1 MMVDVTLVWIP
12 GHCDIQYNDIVD
24 HCAKSATLDPDN
36 IPSTFV
42 TTDACKK
49 TYFKAVSSTMA
60 NQMAESKHR
69 EGYFRHYATSG
80 S

>member
-12 GHCDIQYNDIVD
+12 GHCDIHYNDIVD

-36 IPSTFV
+36 IPSMFV

-49 TYFKAVSSTMA
+49 THLKAVSSTMA
-60 NQMAESKHR
+60 NQMAKSKHW

-80 S
+80 P